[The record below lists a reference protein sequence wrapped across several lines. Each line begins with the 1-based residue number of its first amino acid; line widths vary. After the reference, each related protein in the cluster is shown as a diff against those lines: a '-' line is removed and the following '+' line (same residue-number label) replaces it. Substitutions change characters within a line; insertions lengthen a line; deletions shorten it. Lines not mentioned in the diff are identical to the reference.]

1 MDKILIIGIPA
12 FIYYFNKVYNES
24 KENKKLRE
32 LNDLTNK
39 TYLEIDKVKKEI
51 SNNILEFKNNINKL
65 NFILDKYHKRMIIIK
80 DN

>member
-32 LNDLTNK
+32 LNDLTSR
-39 TYLEIDKVKKEI
+39 TYLEINKVKKEI
-51 SNNILEFKNNINKL
+51 
-65 NFILDKYHKRMIIIK
+65 
-80 DN
+80 